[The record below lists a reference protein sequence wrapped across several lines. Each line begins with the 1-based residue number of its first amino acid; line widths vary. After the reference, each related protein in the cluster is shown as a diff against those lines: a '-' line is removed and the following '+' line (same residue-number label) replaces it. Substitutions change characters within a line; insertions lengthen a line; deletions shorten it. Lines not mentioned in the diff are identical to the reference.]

1 MFRFDDIPLDI
12 IFLRTWTAVD
22 PRKFY
27 NPVTSLLLSDKSS
40 WAGMRLTGEV
50 RRSEGLP
57 TSSNANSTYKP
68 IVRTDRHF
76 NRLKVPRKL
85 QGELPYASKSK
96 IMKPRQKV
104 TYVQRRAVVLET
116 EEKKAIALLQQAKA
130 LRKDQVTRRRQEHD
144 RKASARKKI
153 AEKEVSEK
161 EERNKRNKQEHMRTA
176 GIKRKR
182 DLEKDGRSQRQR
194 F

>member
-1 MFRFDDIPLDI
+1 M
-12 IFLRTWTAVD
+12 

-27 NPVTSLLLSDKSS
+27 NPVTSLLLSNKGN

-50 RRSEGLP
+50 RKLEDIP
-57 TSSNANSTYKP
+57 TPSNTNSMYKP

-96 IMKPRQKV
+96 ITKPSRKV
-104 TYVQRRAVVLET
+104 TYTQRRAVVLES
-116 EEKKAIALLQQAKA
+116 EERKAIALLQQAKA
-130 LRKDQVTRRRQEHD
+130 LRKDQVARRRQERD
-144 RKASARKKI
+144 RKANVRKRI
-153 AEKEVSEK
+153 AEKEASEK
-161 EERNKRNKQEHMRTA
+161 EERKKRDKQEYMRTA

-182 DLEKDGRSQRQR
+182 GLEQDGRSQRQR
-194 F
+194 T

>member
-1 MFRFDDIPLDI
+1 M
-12 IFLRTWTAVD
+12 

-57 TSSNANSTYKP
+57 TPSNANSTYKP
-68 IVRTDRHF
+68 IIRTDRHF

-96 IMKPRQKV
+96 TMKPQRKA

-116 EEKKAIALLQQAKA
+116 EEKKAIALLQQVKA
-130 LRKDQVTRRRQEHD
+130 LRKDQVARRRQERD
-144 RKASARKKI
+144 RKATIRKRI
-153 AEKEVSEK
+153 TERAACEK
-161 EERNKRNKQEHMRTA
+161 EERKKRDKQEHMRTV

-182 DLEKDGRSQRQR
+182 DLEKEGRSQRQR
-194 F
+194 V

>member
-1 MFRFDDIPLDI
+1 M
-12 IFLRTWTAVD
+12 

-57 TSSNANSTYKP
+57 TPSSANSIYKP
-68 IVRTDRHF
+68 IVRTDRRF
-76 NRLKVPRKL
+76 SRLKVPRKL
-85 QGELPYASKSK
+85 QGELPYTSKSK
-96 IMKPRQKV
+96 IMKPQQKV

-116 EEKKAIALLQQAKA
+116 EEKEAIALLQQAKA
-130 LRKDQVTRRRQEHD
+130 LRKDQVARRRQDRD
-144 RKASARKKI
+144 RKASVRKKI

-161 EERNKRNKQEHMRTA
+161 EGRKKRDKQEYMRAA

-182 DLEKDGRSQRQR
+182 DLEKEERSQRR
-194 F
+194 RV

>member
-1 MFRFDDIPLDI
+1 VL
-12 IFLRTWTAVD
+12 

-27 NPVTSLLLSDKSS
+27 NPVTSLLLSDKTT

-57 TSSNANSTYKP
+57 TPSSTNSTYKP

-76 NRLKVPRKL
+76 NRLKIPRKL
-85 QGELPYASKSK
+85 QGKLPYASKPK
-96 IMKPRQKV
+96 IMKPQRKV
-104 TYVQRRAVVLET
+104 TYAQRRAVVLET
-116 EEKKAIALLQQAKA
+116 EEKAAIALLQQAKA
-130 LRKDQVTRRRQEHD
+130 LRKDQITRRRGERD
-144 RKASARKKI
+144 RKAIVRKRV

-161 EERNKRNKQEHMRTA
+161 EERKKRSKREHLRTA

-182 DLEKDGRSQRQR
+182 DLEQDGRSQRQR
-194 F
+194 I

>member
-1 MFRFDDIPLDI
+1 M
-12 IFLRTWTAVD
+12 

-27 NPVTSLLLSDKSS
+27 NPVTSLLLSDKNN
-40 WAGMRLTGEV
+40 WVGMRLAGEV

-57 TSSNANSTYKP
+57 TPSNSNSTYKP

-76 NRLKVPRKL
+76 NRLKVSRKL
-85 QGELPYASKSK
+85 QRELPYASKSK
-96 IMKPRQKV
+96 IIKPQRRA
-104 TYVQRRAVVLET
+104 TYVQRRAVVLEL

-130 LRKDQVTRRRQEHD
+130 LRKDQVTRRRQERD
-144 RKASARKKI
+144 RKASVRKRIAKKEASGEEERKK
-153 AEKEVSEK
+153 
-161 EERNKRNKQEHMRTA
+161 RDKQEYMRTA

-194 F
+194 V

>member
-1 MFRFDDIPLDI
+1 M
-12 IFLRTWTAVD
+12 

-57 TSSNANSTYKP
+57 TPSSVNSTYKP

-96 IMKPRQKV
+96 IMKPQRKV

-116 EEKKAIALLQQAKA
+116 AEKRAIALLQQAKA
-130 LRKDQVTRRRQEHD
+130 LRKDQVARRRQERD
-144 RKASARKKI
+144 RKASIRKKI
-153 AEKEVSEK
+153 AERAASGK
-161 EERNKRNKQEHMRTA
+161 EERKKRDRQEYMRTA

-182 DLEKDGRSQRQR
+182 DLEKEERSQRQR
-194 F
+194 V

>member
-1 MFRFDDIPLDI
+1 M
-12 IFLRTWTAVD
+12 

-27 NPVTSLLLSDKSS
+27 NPVTSLLLSDKNS

-50 RRSEGLP
+50 RRSEGISTL
-57 TSSNANSTYKP
+57 SNANSTYKP
-68 IVRTDRHF
+68 VVRTVRRF

-96 IMKPRQKV
+96 IIKPQRKA
-104 TYVQRRAVVLET
+104 TYVQRRAAVLES

-130 LRKDQVTRRRQEHD
+130 LRNDQVTRRRQERD
-144 RKASARKKI
+144 RRASVRKRI
-153 AEKEVSEK
+153 AVKEASE
-161 EERNKRNKQEHMRTA
+161 RDRRKRDKQEHMRTA

-194 F
+194 I